1 MPIYVNVDSPTNNC
15 PGSEK
20 QHGLINKTILIALD
34 KSHVFVETNYRYIS
48 LHSITSFLFISSFLS
63 GVFISKHFSFL
74 LLCCPLVPPN
84 SPPVPAQGAGH
95 QGGEHTRCWPDS
107 LLLLFCFEYFAAGHK
122 GEDELDIHCQLTLA
136 SSYVLEYTQSWQDS
150 PPMVPQMLEMKGTEK
165 VDFVEMLF
173 LETEELDEAEVS
185 VA

>member
-1 MPIYVNVDSPTNNC
+1 MSYQINNNC
-15 PGSEK
+15 PGWEK

-107 LLLLFCFEYFAAGHK
+107 LLLLFCFEYFAAGWK
-122 GEDELDIHCQLTLA
+122 NLTQGFVCV
-136 SSYVLEYTQSWQDS
+136 SRKWIQTHWVLYS
-150 PPMVPQMLEMKGTEK
+150 PTNRATCTISNIRWLVVICL
-165 VDFVEMLF
+165 L
-173 LETEELDEAEVS
+173 
-185 VA
+185 